1 MTALDIKASLDE
13 AGSPIDAE
21 FLQRYFKTGKG
32 AYGEGDI
39 FIGVRVPVVRK
50 IASKYNELAL
60 AEIERLLESP
70 VHEHR
75 TAALVIMVNKAK
87 QENSEQLDKLYS
99 LYLKRTDRIN
109 NWDLVD
115 ISCPNIVGRYLF
127 DKPRQPLYKLAQS
140 KDLWE
145 RRIAIISTAYFI
157 RNGQNDD
164 TFKLA
169 DILMGDSHDL
179 IHKAVGWMLREAGKK
194 DEARL
199 KLFLDKNAS
208 TMPRTM
214 LRYSIEKL
222 HPKDRTHYMQL
233 RNV

>member
-1 MTALDIKASLDE
+1 MTAQVIKASLDE
-13 AGSPIDAE
+13 VGSPTDAE
-21 FLQRYFKTGKG
+21 FLQRFFKTGKG

-39 FIGVRVPVVRK
+39 FIGVRMPVVRK
-50 IASKYNELAL
+50 IASAYNDLPL
-60 AEIERLLESP
+60 AEIEELLDSP
-70 VHEHR
+70 IHEHR
-75 TAALVIMVNKAK
+75 MTALVIMVNKAK
-87 QENSEQLDKLYS
+87 KASEDQLEQLYD
-99 LYLKRTDRIN
+99 LYLRRTDRIN

-115 ISCPNIVGRYLF
+115 ISCPNIVGKYLF
-127 DKPRQPLYKLAQS
+127 DKPKQPLYKLAQS

-157 RNGQNDD
+157 RTGQNDD

-169 DILMGDSHDL
+169 GILMDDTHDL

-199 KLFLDKNAS
+199 KLFLDKHAS

-222 HPKDRTHYMQL
+222 HSKDKIYFMQK
-233 RNV
+233 NH